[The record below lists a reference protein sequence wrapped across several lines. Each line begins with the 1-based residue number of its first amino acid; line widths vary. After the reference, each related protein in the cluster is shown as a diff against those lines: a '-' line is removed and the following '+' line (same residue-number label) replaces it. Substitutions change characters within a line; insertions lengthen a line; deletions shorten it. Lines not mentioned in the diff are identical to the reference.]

1 MTNCIFLTCLAA
13 VLWVKRWTTEHQ
25 FWSLSGIH
33 LAFQDLGRKCSILTA
48 PIAQAIP
55 INFQFLLSRGYVMV
69 GCKVG
74 DPGKA
79 LSAIYSFQTHL
90 RPAYVLPIRS
100 LHWGQ
105 NDHELR
111 QRRNQCRNRLGPC
124 AETWVA
130 PGSRRFQYLPT
141 YHFKLPFPQN
151 PAVNRVNS
159 WRIWI
164 MFLGVSIHVLAE
176 YIGWLKLHDGA
187 TFLDDRKWKWRTD
200 LLGNCGQSRERRP
213 RWSKHVDSKDA
224 GSWYPTV
231 HFQTA
236 YDKWERE

>member
-1 MTNCIFLTCLAA
+1 MFEYSRQFPILIRRMTNCIFLTCLAA

-25 FWSLSGIH
+25 FGSLSGIH

-48 PIAQAIP
+48 PI
-55 INFQFLLSRGYVMV
+55 NFQFLLLRGYVMV
-69 GCKVG
+69 GHKVG
-74 DPGKA
+74 DAGKP
-79 LSAIYSFQTHL
+79 LSAIYSFQADL
-90 RPAYVLPIRS
+90 RPAYVLAIRS

-159 WRIWI
+159 WRIRI
-164 MFLGVSIHVLAE
+164 MFRGFNSCVGGIH
-176 YIGWLKLHDGA
+176 WLVEIAWWGHLSWWPKMEM
-187 TFLDDRKWKWRTD
+187 K
-200 LLGNCGQSRERRP
+200 NRP
-213 RWSKHVDSKDA
+213 FGELQAKPWETSKMI
-224 GSWYPTV
+224 
-231 HFQTA
+231 
-236 YDKWERE
+236 